1 MISIALA
8 CYNGENYIH
17 DQIQSIL
24 NQTISNLEL
33 IICDDKSSDDTVKV
47 IQNIDDNRIKLFQNE
62 KQLGVVKNFEKA
74 ISLCNGDYIALS
86 DQDDIWVAEKL
97 EKQKIQYLLERQ
109 KYPKGPIILYHDL
122 IMVDKDL
129 KIIEEPFW
137 KLYKIRNF
145 NLKQNLFQNHITGCT
160 TFFDKK
166 TAQYFTPFIS
176 THILHDHIMSIIT
189 NCYGKN
195 IEMNESLIKF
205 RRHDTNSTETKKEKN
220 IIKRILRNNK
230 YENEIKFAKIFY
242 DSNKNKLTI
251 TQQKYFEK
259 FIQLENKNSLLIKF
273 YRFLN
278 T

>member
-129 KIIEEPFW
+129 KIIEESFW

-176 THILHDHIMSIIT
+176 TDILHDHIMSIIT

-251 TQQKYFEK
+251 TQQKYFER
-259 FIQLENKNSLLIKF
+259 FIQLENKNSILIKF

>member
-97 EKQKIQYLLERQ
+97 EKQKIKYLIERQ

-129 KIIEEPFW
+129 KIIEESFW

-176 THILHDHIMSIIT
+176 TDILHDHIMSIIT